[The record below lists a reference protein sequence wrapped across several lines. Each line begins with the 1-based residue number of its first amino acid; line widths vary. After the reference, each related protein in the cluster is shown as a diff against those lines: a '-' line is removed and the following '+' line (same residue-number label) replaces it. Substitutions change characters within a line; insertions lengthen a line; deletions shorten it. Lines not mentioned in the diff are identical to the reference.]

1 MKTLDDLKLQGSE
14 KEAIREATRML
25 KRDFPVKKVIL
36 FGSKARGDSDKD
48 SDIDLFLVTE
58 RPIHWREKQSI
69 VHTLFDLGMKHDVIF
84 NILDTP
90 GEEVSGVMFSAF
102 PIHEEITREGVP
114 AL

>member
-1 MKTLDDLKLQGSE
+1 MKTLDNLKLQGNE
-14 KEAIREATRML
+14 REAIREATRML
-25 KRDFPVKKVIL
+25 KRDFPVKHVIL

-58 RPIHWREKQSI
+58 RPIHWKERQSI
-69 VHTLFDLGMKHDVIF
+69 VHALFDLGMKYDVIF
-84 NILDTP
+84 SILDAP
-90 GEEVSGVMFSAF
+90 EEEVRGGMFSAF